1 MTTARHEMRTDTSA
15 AIAYGPRMSR
25 PLLAIAAA
33 LALVLFGMPAAADD
47 EPRFHRTTPR
57 GFFERDGE
65 ALVVGVP
72 AGRAWGIESDLLPI
86 PSSGALRVSLE
97 VSDPAVREAFVRVG
111 PSGCGKTT
119 ALRMLAGLEEQTSG
133 DIFIGERIVNDV
145 APKDRDIAMVFQNY
159 ALYPHMSVYDNMA
172 FGLKLRGM
180 PKAEIERRVN
190 EVGKL
195 LGLSQLLKRTPKEL
209 SGGQRQR
216 VAVGPAIAREPAV
229 FLMDEPLSNLD
240 AKLRIQTR
248 AMLQKLH
255 QRIRRTTIY
264 VTHDQVEAMT
274 MGDRIA
280 VMNAGELQQLD
291 TPESLHERPANLFV
305 AGFIGS
311 PSMNFFPAKVTGSNG
326 QVVADAGF
334 FKAPLSGKAAEAV
347 GRDVILGIRP
357 EDINDMATERQD
369 GQLPLDAKVEVVE
382 FLGNELQLLLSADT
396 TNFIA
401 RVGTQTQTKPGQT
414 LRVGLNLKKLHVF
427 DKQTEAALR

>member
-1 MTTARHEMRTDTSA
+1 MATVTYDHVTKRFGDFVAVND
-15 AIAYGPRMSR
+15 
-25 PLLAIAAA
+25 LNLAVRDSEF
-33 LALVLFGMPAAADD
+33 LVL
-47 EPRFHRTTPR
+47 
-57 GFFERDGE
+57 
-65 ALVVGVP
+65 
-72 AGRAWGIESDLLPI
+72 
-86 PSSGALRVSLE
+86 
-97 VSDPAVREAFVRVG
+97 VG

-119 ALRMLAGLEEQTSG
+119 ALRMLAGLEEQTTG
-133 DIFIGERIVNDV
+133 DIRIGERVVNDV
-145 APKDRDIAMVFQNY
+145 PPKDRDIAMVFQNY
-159 ALYPHMSVYDNMA
+159 ALYPHMSVYDNIA

-180 PKAEIERRVN
+180 PKQEIDRRVQ
-190 EVGKL
+190 EVGKM
-195 LGLSQLLKRTPKEL
+195 LGIGQLLKRKPKEL

-216 VAVGPAIAREPAV
+216 VAVGRAIAREPAV

-248 AMLQKLH
+248 AMLQQLH

-280 VMNAGELQQLD
+280 VMNDGKLQQLD
-291 TPESLHERPANLFV
+291 TPETLHERPANLFV

-311 PSMNFFPAKVTGSNG
+311 PSMNFFPAKVVGSNG
-326 QVVADAGF
+326 QAVADAGF
-334 FKAPLSGKAAEAV
+334 FKAPVGGKAAEAV

-382 FLGNELQLLLSADT
+382 FLGNELQLLLSADS

-401 RVGTQTQTKPGQT
+401 RVGTQTSTKPGQT